1 MSNNSA
7 LSRRDI
13 LKCAVV
19 ATLSLLVRPQLPQG
33 ALPFRAR
40 QMLLSTR
47 LSALFGHSESAKVVG
62 SEYLRRYP
70 QEADKDILLDQILS
84 RFPPNDVGLYGTA
97 DHRLREQL
105 DRMIRADFA
114 ADRIVTLRGWVL
126 SATEAQLCAL
136 ATLL

>member
-1 MSNNSA
+1 MSNDSA
-7 LSRRDI
+7 LSRRDV

-19 ATLSLLVRPQLPQG
+19 ATLSLLVRPQLPPG

-40 QMLLSTR
+40 QVLLTTR
-47 LSALFGHSESAKVVG
+47 LSVLFEHSESAKVVG

-70 QEADKDILLDQILS
+70 QEADKDVLLDQLVS
-84 RFPPNDVGLYGTA
+84 RFPADDVGVYGTS

-136 ATLL
+136 ATFL